1 MFTDPALQ
9 QVIQLALDNNRD
21 LRVAALNIEVAR
33 AQYRV
38 ERAALVPGVDATGT
52 ANNARTPS
60 ELAVPGQPPVFRTYS
75 ANVGVSA
82 YELDL
87 FGRVRS
93 LKEQALQQFL
103 STAEARRSTHISL
116 VADVASAYLTLA
128 ADQELLQLA
137 QSTLTSQSDSYRLQQ
152 RSFELGVASQL
163 TLRQAQTTVESARV
177 DVERYTAQVAQDRNA
192 LVLLVGTQLPESL
205 LPRALPDGASV
216 EGNVLAAVP
225 AGVPSQLLQRR
236 PDILEAERNLRAA
249 NANIGAARAA
259 FFPSISLT
267 ATLGSSSSS
276 LSGLFESGTRA
287 WSFVPQLTLPLFNAG
302 RNRANLD
309 MAKANRDIEVA
320 RYEKSIQTAFREVSD
335 ALAQRD
341 TLGRQLQAQQAL
353 VDATA
358 DSYRLSQARF
368 ERGIDSYLQAL
379 DAQRSLYGAQQTLI
393 TTQLSRI
400 TNLVTFYKAM
410 GAAGCRPMGRTWR
423 PPTRPRPVADTA
435 PAQGPVL
442 PAPARRVPHA
452 KRGAILAAAQQLF
465 TQQGFERTSMDRIA
479 EDAGVSKAT
488 VYAYFASKEVLF
500 RTTLEAMAHAASN
513 RWDGLLTLPGPVA
526 QRLAAVASVLLQ
538 VWTNAARQDAAYG
551 LVRPPS
557 LPSQIREEMWTLCF
571 ERYDSTMRALL
582 AREVAQGALVI
593 DNLPDASVQFFGLI
607 TAVPTEVPAPGMPPD
622 AAPAQRY
629 IDGAVAA
636 FLRAYR
642 PVPAA
647 PAATGRRTPRAPASR
662 AESDDAHS

>member
-1 MFTDPALQ
+1 MPPFRNMQGTDMTPIRMTLAALAVTSVLSGCTLMPRYARPDAPVPAQFAGATAAATVASEAAASAETPVIADIGWREVFTDPALQ

-116 VADVASAYLTLA
+116 VADVATAYLTLA

-410 GAAGCRPMGRTWR
+410 GGGWLQPDGPDVAA
-423 PPTRPRPVADTA
+423 ADTA
-435 PAQGPVL
+435 PP
-442 PAPARRVPHA
+442 
-452 KRGAILAAAQQLF
+452 RG
-465 TQQGFERTSMDRIA
+465 
-479 EDAGVSKAT
+479 
-488 VYAYFASKEVLF
+488 
-500 RTTLEAMAHAASN
+500 
-513 RWDGLLTLPGPVA
+513 
-526 QRLAAVASVLLQ
+526 
-538 VWTNAARQDAAYG
+538 
-551 LVRPPS
+551 
-557 LPSQIREEMWTLCF
+557 
-571 ERYDSTMRALL
+571 
-582 AREVAQGALVI
+582 
-593 DNLPDASVQFFGLI
+593 
-607 TAVPTEVPAPGMPPD
+607 
-622 AAPAQRY
+622 
-629 IDGAVAA
+629 
-636 FLRAYR
+636 
-642 PVPAA
+642 
-647 PAATGRRTPRAPASR
+647 
-662 AESDDAHS
+662 